1 MTAEAPDLDR
11 IRVRFATFRDLS
23 IADRA
28 RLARTY
34 AGIPSDERVLVET
47 CHRVE
52 LVTVDDGDDASA
64 SIGRDAV
71 RRVFEVVAGFDSAV
85 LAEEQLLGQ
94 ARGAYEASL
103 ADGSTGPIL
112 NELFR
117 RALRFGRRVRTHATP
132 GTDRSLADRASGWLL
147 ERLSAPSEVLVAGT
161 GEMGRLTAARV
172 AGGGHCVT
180 ILSRSSERGGRMLEG
195 LPGDGHRLV
204 VGALSPSVVAG
215 HAALVLAVRTRE
227 PMLRPAHLADGHA
240 PWTVD
245 LSTPAAVADD
255 AAERLGELLLTL
267 DELGRVAGTTPVLA
281 PRVERRLRAELG
293 DEVEGFVDWLVMRR
307 SRDALA
313 TLHAEADAVRRRHLD
328 GLRRRGR
335 LTSEQLVAIEA
346 ASAAMMGELLHR
358 PTVAL
363 RRGGADADTVRRL
376 FGLES

>member
-1 MTAEAPDLDR
+1 
-11 IRVRFATFRDLS
+11 
-23 IADRA
+23 
-28 RLARTY
+28 
-34 AGIPSDERVLVET
+34 
-47 CHRVE
+47 
-52 LVTVDDGDDASA
+52 
-64 SIGRDAV
+64 
-71 RRVFEVVAGFDSAV
+71 
-85 LAEEQLLGQ
+85 
-94 ARGAYEASL
+94 
-103 ADGSTGPIL
+103 
-112 NELFR
+112 
-117 RALRFGRRVRTHATP
+117 
-132 GTDRSLADRASGWLL
+132 
-147 ERLSAPSEVLVAGT
+147 
-161 GEMGRLTAARV
+161 
-172 AGGGHCVT
+172 
-180 ILSRSSERGGRMLEG
+180 
-195 LPGDGHRLV
+195 
-204 VGALSPSVVAG
+204 
-215 HAALVLAVRTRE
+215 
-227 PMLRPAHLADGHA
+227 MLRSAQLADGHA

-281 PRVERRLRAELG
+281 PRVERRLRAELA